1 MPALTIARTET
12 GASVDTSFSALD
24 NLLAS
29 TVSSSFVV
37 PSGVSAIKHVQFGVA
52 TDDVTESCTMLRL
65 SGNGMADGE
74 QYVAGPSMNTIGT
87 STGAFNG
94 TVSEDVDFKV
104 IPGNSIEL
112 AAGATATITAEVSAV
127 IYLA

>member
-1 MPALTIARTET
+1 MALTIARTET
-12 GASVDTSFSALD
+12 GATVDTSFSALD

-37 PSGVSAIKHVQFGVA
+37 PSGVSSIKHVQFGVA
-52 TDDVTESCTMLRL
+52 TDDVTESCTMLRF

-112 AAGATATITAEVSAV
+112 SAGATTQITAELSAV
-127 IYLA
+127 ISLV

>member
-1 MPALTIARTET
+1 MALTIARTET
-12 GASVDTSFSALD
+12 GATVNTSFSALD

-37 PSGVSAIKHVQFGVA
+37 PTGVSSIKHVQFGVA

-74 QYVAGPSMNTIGT
+74 QYVAGPSNNTIGT

-94 TVSEDVDFKV
+94 TVSQDVDFKV

-112 AAGATATITAEVSAV
+112 AAGATTSITAELSAV
-127 IYLA
+127 ISLA